1 MTATSTRR
9 EWSIEYMGRTAH
21 HQFSAGPG
29 RWPSLS
35 TLTFHNERPWA
46 QLQPGEIKQTQ
57 EAEDAER
64 IDIQRPTVGRTGAM
78 GRKVEKPADNKPAG
92 PSGQKDRGQHD
103 RKHANK

>member
-1 MTATSTRR
+1 MAPFSTRR
-9 EWSIEYMGRTAH
+9 EWSTEYLGRTAH

-29 RWPSLS
+29 HLTSIS
-35 TLTFHNERPWA
+35 TLTFHTERPWA

-64 IDIQRPTVGRTGAM
+64 IDIQRPTIGRTAAL

-92 PSGQKDRGQHD
+92 PSGQKDRDLHD